1 MAVSATP
8 AGCSLSSSAG
18 AIDFAYDEATGCYR
32 LTSGGMALAAAGESV
47 ALAAPDGSPS
57 QLWRVEACGGG
68 WSVTSRSTGLAL
80 DVYCGSARE
89 GNRVWL
95 YEPNGTAAQ
104 SWALHTP

>member
-1 MAVSATP
+1 M
-8 AGCSLSSSAG
+8 
-18 AIDFAYDEATGCYR
+18 
-32 LTSGGMALAAAGESV
+32 SGGTALAASGESV

-68 WSVTSRSTGLAL
+68 WLVTSRSTGLAL

-104 SWALHTP
+104 PWALRAP